1 MSQTQTLIL
10 AIGAFQGLLLFT
22 LLVSDKRVNYASKLL
37 GLQCLL
43 IATSFVLPLI
53 VAAGESQF
61 AWLIGLLV
69 FLPACYGA
77 LTYLYCRT
85 AITGSALK
93 PSDMLHLLP
102 LALCYL
108 LNYDLLFSAE
118 KALNFVTMAETTLL
132 KHNLTKAVFYG
143 QALVYATLL
152 ISMVSRY
159 QAKAKQTLA
168 SYNPDIFRWLW
179 SLTTFMVTI
188 WGLKVLFYFI
198 SPAPM
203 LNIMADCLLV
213 IMIYAIAIMQ
223 WRNPGL
229 FHIQQLATQ
238 LTTSHTTQKAQPDT
252 TKHKPSA
259 DGLLDHDTRSD
270 IFRMVQNQVR
280 QQALYR
286 DSQLTLVALA
296 QQVGV
301 SVHHLSE
308 TLNQFGGQN
317 FNQFI
322 NEYRVAEVC
331 AQLDHNSDRKLLDLA
346 LDAGFASKSSF
357 NAIFKRHTGQS
368 PSQYRSQSPDTA
380 DSAKF

>member
-22 LLVSDKRVNYASKLL
+22 LLISDKRVNYASKLL

-53 VAAGESQF
+53 VSAGESQF
-61 AWLIGLLV
+61 AWMIGLLV

-93 PSDMLHLLP
+93 HRDMLHLLP
-102 LALCYL
+102 LVLCYL

-118 KALNFVTMAETTLL
+118 KALNFVTTAETTLL
-132 KHNLTKAVFYG
+132 KHNLTKVVFYG
-143 QALVYATLL
+143 QAIVYAALL

-159 QAKAKQTLA
+159 QAKAKQTLS
-168 SYNPDIFRWLW
+168 SYNPDIFSWLW
-179 SLTTFMVTI
+179 SLTVFMVAI
-188 WGLKVLFYFI
+188 WVLKVLFYFI
-198 SPAPM
+198 SPAPVI
-203 LNIMADCLLV
+203 NIVADCLLV
-213 IMIYAIAIMQ
+213 ILIYFVAIVQ

-229 FHIQQLATQ
+229 FHIQQLAKQ
-238 LTTSHTTQKAQPDT
+238 RQQP
-252 TKHKPSA
+252 KLKPSSN
-259 DGLLDHDTRSD
+259 GLLEQDMRSD
-270 IFRMVQNQVR
+270 IFQMVQDQVK

-296 QQVGV
+296 QHVGV

-308 TLNQFGGQN
+308 TLNQYGGKN

-331 AQLDHNSDRKLLDLA
+331 AQLDHNSERTLLDLA

-357 NAIFKRHTGQS
+357 NAIFKKHTGQS
-368 PSQYRSQSPDTA
+368 PSQYRSQPPATA
-380 DSAKF
+380 VSTKF

>member
-37 GLQCLL
+37 GLQCLFV
-43 IATSFVLPLI
+43 ATTFLLPLI
-53 VAAGESQF
+53 VAAGDSQF

-69 FLPACYGA
+69 FLPACFGA

-85 AITGSALK
+85 AITGLALK

-118 KALNFVTMAETTLL
+118 KALNFVTMPQTTLV
-132 KHNLTKAVFYG
+132 KHTVTKVVFYG
-143 QALVYATLL
+143 QAVVYSALL
-152 ISMVSRY
+152 INMVSRC
-159 QAKAKQTLA
+159 QANAKQTLS

-179 SLTTFMVTI
+179 SLIIFMVTI

-203 LNIMADCLLV
+203 LNIVANCLLV
-213 IMIYAIAIMQ
+213 IMVYLVAIVQ

-238 LTTSHTTQKAQPDT
+238 RIQPKPPKQKQ
-252 TKHKPSA
+252 SA
-259 DGLLDHDTRSD
+259 DGLLDQDMRAG
-270 IFRMVQNQVR
+270 IFQLVRDQVEQR
-280 QQALYR
+280 ALYR
-286 DSQLTLVALA
+286 DSELTLVALA
-296 QQVGV
+296 ERVGV

-308 TLNQFGGQN
+308 TLNQYGGKN

-331 AQLDHNSDRKLLDLA
+331 QQLDHNSERKLIDLA
-346 LDAGFASKSSF
+346 LDAGFSSKSSF
-357 NAIFKRHTGQS
+357 NAIFKKLTGQS
-368 PSQYRSQSPDTA
+368 PSQYRCQ
-380 DSAKF
+380 